1 MGFVADAD
9 ELERDMG
16 KIIIIITLLKFT
28 IQFKYKY
35 FFPSKSTFD
44 IIPT

>member
-9 ELERDMG
+9 ELERAMG
-16 KIIIIITLLKFT
+16 KIIIIIIITLLKFT

-35 FFPSKSTFD
+35 FFLQKAL
-44 IIPT
+44 